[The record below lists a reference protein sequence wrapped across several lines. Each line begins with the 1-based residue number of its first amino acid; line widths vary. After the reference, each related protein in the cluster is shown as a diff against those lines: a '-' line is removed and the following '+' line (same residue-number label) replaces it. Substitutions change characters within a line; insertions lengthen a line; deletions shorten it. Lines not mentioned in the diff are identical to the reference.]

1 MAEKVRV
8 RYTVD
13 IMVDLNPEDY
23 YDWFEDRE
31 VVLPEDV
38 LEAEKQLLNQEG
50 PGYAFELADGARFV
64 SAKVELDK

>member
-1 MAEKVRV
+1 MSTVRL

-13 IMVDLNPEDY
+13 VMLELETEH
-23 YDWFEDRE
+23 YDEWFEDKE

-38 LEAEKQLLNQEG
+38 LEAEKQILAQEG
-50 PGYAFELADGARFV
+50 PMYVVDNMDVARFV